1 MDEPPR
7 DSDDPQEGV
16 TPPTDTDGDP
26 TQSRMGMAPRVFG
39 GDRMRAQ
46 IAAQLF
52 GGLPEPDAKQDEED
66 EKLTDGD
73 ADTLVALDT
82 PAPKAVDLEESI
94 LKDRLGRFRVLERLG
109 RGGMGVVYSAYD
121 PQLDRKV
128 ALKLLRPDVHE
139 GLGAE
144 AAKARLLRE
153 AQAMAKINH
162 PHVIVVHEV
171 GTLDDRV
178 FVAME
183 FVDGGTMSSW
193 MRRRPPWREVIEVF
207 VRAGSGLAAAHS
219 EGLVHRDFKPDNVLM
234 GTDGRVRVVDF
245 GLARPAESTVEEEE
259 PRRSRQEQPDHDSL
273 NTPLTRTGAVMG
285 TPAYMSPEQHLG
297 QPADARSDQYS
308 FCVALWEALHGQ
320 RPFGG
325 TSLAELT
332 TNVLDGVPRD
342 PPPNVHVPRW
352 IATALRRGLS
362 RNPDHRFPTMEHLLT
377 ELRRDPMR
385 KWKLGALGALGVG
398 AAAFVGIGAYQRVLT
413 GECDE
418 LADAM
423 HETWNDGRR
432 DALVETIVAVG
443 APWSE
448 YVAASTTAHL
458 DAYADDWQKRAA
470 NQCLASQVGTEEAR
484 SLWPNRRLCFED
496 RRAGLD
502 QLVTQLEEG
511 GEDLSKMALQAV
523 VSLPDLAACEDPQR
537 LGVFDELSDPK
548 AQERLAHA
556 RRRLVKASTAGS
568 LGEPQKAVEV
578 ATAVIEDARELG
590 VASLEAEGL
599 VVRGLNRLRVE
610 QNDPKILEDLRLAVE
625 RAKEAGDSATRAKA
639 LIQLGLA
646 VGADRTHYQEAMD
659 IGERAAEAIESL
671 GEAPLLE
678 ARLGAMLGIAARYAG
693 DWDAAAEYFT
703 KSLETLRALVGE
715 SHPDTLRAL
724 NGLGISLCRAKHF
737 EEGLEILRSAVGSYE
752 QVLGSDHPDLF
763 TVRQS
768 LGNCLARGEKYEEAL
783 GVLTQALA
791 NYRLDPNSDETRILT
806 LEYNIAWVQ
815 LLSGQPEKSL
825 VGAKAGIPRA
835 RKLLAARPKR
845 LTDWHVLLGRSL
857 EESKRYEEAVSA
869 YEDALAVAREA
880 KESRLFIIACQLK
893 VARATGQFDPA
904 RGLILAEQLDK
915 EISRLDNPDDASG
928 ERKELDKLLDKLRER
943 KPPEPESPEPESPA
957 PE

>member
-7 DSDDPQEGV
+7 DSDDAEKGV
-16 TPPTDTDGDP
+16 TPPDDTDGDP
-26 TQSRMGMAPRVFG
+26 TESRMGNAPRVFG
-39 GDRMRAQ
+39 GERMRAQ

-52 GGLPEPDAKQDEED
+52 GGLPAPEPKDEEA
-66 EKLTDGD
+66 TDGD
-73 ADTLVALDT
+73 ADTLMALDT
-82 PAPKAVDLEESI
+82 EVPEVADLEESI

-183 FVDGGTMSSW
+183 FVDGGTMASW
-193 MRRRPPWREVIEVF
+193 MRRRPPWREVVEIF
-207 VRAGSGLAAAHS
+207 VRAGSGLAAAHT

-245 GLARPAESTVEEEE
+245 GLARPAEATHEDEE
-259 PRRSRQEQPDHDSL
+259 PRRSRHEQPDHDSL

-308 FCVALWEALHGQ
+308 FCVAMWEALYGQ

-342 PPPNVHVPRW
+342 PPANVHVPRW
-352 IATALRRGLS
+352 ITAALRRGLS
-362 RNPDHRFPTMEHLLT
+362 RNPDHRYPTMEHLLA
-377 ELRRDPMR
+377 ELRRDPRR
-385 KWKLGALGALGVG
+385 KWRLGALGALGIGTAV
-398 AAAFVGIGAYQRVLT
+398 FLGIGAYQRVLT
-413 GECDE
+413 SECDE

-432 DALVETIVAVG
+432 EALASSITSLD

-448 YVAASTTAHL
+448 QVAASTTAHL
-458 DAYADDWQKRAA
+458 DTYAAEWQQRVA
-470 NQCLASQVGTEEAR
+470 NECLASQVGTNEAQD
-484 SLWPNRRLCFED
+484 LWRNERLCFED
-496 RRAGLD
+496 RLAGLD
-502 QLVTQLEEG
+502 QLIEQLQEG
-511 GEDLSKMALQAV
+511 GEDIATMALSAAV
-523 VSLPDLAACEDPQR
+523 ALPDLAACEDPQR
-537 LGVFDELSDPK
+537 LGAFAELSDPR

-556 RRRLVKASTAGS
+556 RRRLVRASTWGS
-568 LGEPQKAVEV
+568 LAEPQKAVEV
-578 ATAVIEDARELG
+578 ATAVIEDARDLG
-590 VASLEAEGL
+590 VPSLEAEGL
-599 VVRGLNRLRVE
+599 VVRGLNRMRVE
-610 QNDPKILEDLRLAVE
+610 QNDPKIEQDLRLAVE
-625 RAKEAGDSATRAKA
+625 RAKASGDSATRAKA

-646 VGADRTHYQEAMD
+646 IGSDRTNYKEALD

-671 GEAPLLE
+671 GEAPLLQ
-678 ARLGAMLGIAARYAG
+678 ARLDAMLGIAARHVG
-693 DWDAAAEYFT
+693 EWDKAVEHFT
-703 KSLETLRALVGE
+703 RSLEVFRELGGD
-715 SHPDTLRAL
+715 SHPDTIRAL
-724 NGLGISLCRAKHF
+724 NGLGIILCRMRD
-737 EEGLEILRSAVGSYE
+737 ERGQEMLRTAVETYARVFGS
-752 QVLGSDHPDLF
+752 SHPDLF
-763 TVRQS
+763 TARQS
-768 LGNCLARGEKYEEAL
+768 LGTCLARSQKYDAAL
-783 GVLTQALA
+783 KELTAALA
-791 NYRLDPNSDETRILT
+791 AYRSDPNADETRILT
-806 LEYNIAWVQ
+806 LEYNIALTQ
-815 LLSGQPEKSL
+815 LFSGQPEKSL
-825 VGAKAGIPRA
+825 AGAKAGIPRA
-835 RKLLAARPKR
+835 RKLLASRPKR
-845 LTDWHVLLGRSL
+845 LGDWHTLLGKSL
-857 EESKRYEEAVSA
+857 EATGRYEDAVSA
-869 YEDALAVAREA
+869 YEDALAVARQA
-880 KESRLFIIACQLK
+880 KESRLFIIEYQLR
-893 VARATGQFDPA
+893 VARATAEFDPA

-915 EISRLDNPDDASG
+915 ELARLDDPDAVE
-928 ERKELDKLLDKLRER
+928 ERQALAEALEELLEELRTK
-943 KPPEPESPEPESPA
+943 KPAEGAPPPAPA

>member
-1 MDEPPR
+1 
-7 DSDDPQEGV
+7 
-16 TPPTDTDGDP
+16 
-26 TQSRMGMAPRVFG
+26 MGNAPRVFG
-39 GDRMRAQ
+39 GERMRAQ

-52 GGLPEPDAKQDEED
+52 GGLPEPEPDKAKEE
-66 EKLTDGD
+66 LTDGD
-73 ADTLVALDT
+73 ADTLMALDT
-82 PAPKAVDLEESI
+82 AVPEVEDLEESV
-94 LKDRLGRFRVLERLG
+94 LKERLGRFRVLERLG

-128 ALKLLRPDVHE
+128 ALKLLRPDVHQ

-234 GTDGRVRVVDF
+234 GSDGRVRVVDF
-245 GLARPAESTVEEEE
+245 GLARPAEATHEDEE

-308 FCVALWEALHGQ
+308 FCVALWEALYGQ

-342 PPPNVHVPRW
+342 PPPNSHVPRW
-352 IATALRRGLS
+352 ITAALRRGLS
-362 RNPDHRFPTMEHLLT
+362 RNPDHRFPTMEHLLA
-377 ELRRDPMR
+377 ELRRDPRR
-385 KWKLGALGALGVG
+385 KWKLGALGALGIG

-413 GECDE
+413 SECDE

-423 HETWNDGRR
+423 HEVWNDDRR
-432 DALVETIVAVG
+432 DALAKSITSVDK
-443 APWSE
+443 PWAE
-448 YVAASTTAHL
+448 QVAASTTAHL
-458 DAYADDWQKRAA
+458 DTYAGDWQQRVA
-470 NQCLASQVGTEEAR
+470 NECLASQVGTDEAQR
-484 SLWPNRRLCFED
+484 LWRNERLCFED
-496 RRAGLD
+496 RLAGLD
-502 QLVTQLEEG
+502 QLIVQLLEG
-511 GEDLSKMALQAV
+511 DEGIATMSLSAV
-523 VSLPDLAACEDPQR
+523 IALPDLAACEDPQR
-537 LGVFDELSDPK
+537 LGVFAELSDPK

-556 RRRLVKASTAGS
+556 RRRLVRASTAGS

-590 VASLEAEGL
+590 VPSLEAEGL
-599 VVRGLNRLRVE
+599 VVRGLNRMRVE
-610 QNDPKILEDLRLAVE
+610 QNDPKIEEDLRLAVE
-625 RAKEAGDSATRAKA
+625 RARDSGDSATRAKA

-646 VGADRTHYQEAMD
+646 IGSDRTNYKEALD
-659 IGERAAEAIESL
+659 IGVRAAEAIESL
-671 GEAPLLE
+671 GDAPLLQ
-678 ARLGAMLGIAARYAG
+678 ARLDAMLGIAARHATE
-693 DWDAAAEYFT
+693 WDKAVEHLT
-703 KSLETLRALVGE
+703 NSLRVFRELGGE
-715 SHPDTLRAL
+715 SHPDTIRAL
-724 NGLGISLCRAKHF
+724 NGLGLILCRTRD
-737 EEGLEILRSAVGSYE
+737 ERGQEMLRTAVDTYGS
-752 QVLGSDHPDLF
+752 VLGPSHPDLF

-768 LGNCLARGEKYEEAL
+768 LGTCLARFKRYDEAL
-783 GVLTQALA
+783 EELTAALA
-791 NYRLDPNSDETRILT
+791 AYRSDPDADETRILT
-806 LEYNIAWVQ
+806 LEYNIALTQ
-815 LLSGQPEKSL
+815 LFSGNPEKSL
-825 VGAKAGIPRA
+825 EGAKAGIPRA
-835 RKLLAARPKR
+835 KKLLASRPKR
-845 LTDWHVLLGRSL
+845 LGDWHTLLGKSL
-857 EESKRYEEAVSA
+857 EGTGRYEEAVSA
-869 YEDALAVAREA
+869 YEDALAVARQA
-880 KESRLFIIACQLK
+880 KESRSFIVEYQLR
-893 VARATGQFDPA
+893 VARATAEFDPA
-904 RGLILAEQLDK
+904 RGLILAEQLEK
-915 EISRLDNPDDASG
+915 ELVRLDDPDATD
-928 ERKELDKLLDKLRER
+928 EREALAELLERLRAE
-943 KPPEPESPEPESPA
+943 KPAETPKDPPAPA